1 MCVKWV
7 SMIRFSK
14 LAVILL
20 AVGLA
25 LAGCSSKPEKK
36 AALDPFAGTGSP
48 RWTGKG
54 TPPWGGGRNHVG
66 KPYQVAG
73 RWFAPKEQPQYDE
86 QGPASW
92 YGEAFNHRKT
102 SNGEWFEMTRLTA
115 AHPTLPLPSYAKVTN
130 LDNGKEVVVR
140 INDRGPFVGPRI
152 IDLSKHTAEVL
163 DFKNK
168 GKANVRVQF
177 IGPAPL
183 NDNGKHL
190 MAMNKEL
197 DRGTSL
203 NRMIAAADRR
213 KGGSSMSDVMV
224 AEARPKKKKPEASV
238 ETVAYT
244 PPELVQALEAS
255 GVDTSYFIQIGSF
268 SNADNAARARDTFA
282 SVWPVQFI
290 ELEGSNGPVYRV
302 RLGPIANNS
311 DAQTAL
317 DNAFAAGYS
326 DARLIRTQ
334 AMQAA
339 LQ

>member
-1 MCVKWV
+1 MLK
-7 SMIRFSK
+7 FSK
-14 LAVILL
+14 LAVVLL

-25 LAGCSSKPEKK
+25 LAGCSSKSEKK

-54 TPPWGGGRNHVG
+54 APPWGGGRNHVG

-73 RWFAPKEQPQYDE
+73 RWFTPKVQPDYDKE
-86 QGPASW
+86 GPASW

-102 SNGEWFEMTRLTA
+102 SNGEWFDMTRLTA

-130 LDNGKEVVVR
+130 LDNGKEVIVR

-152 IDLSKHTAEVL
+152 IDLSKRTAEVL
-163 DFKNK
+163 DFKTR
-168 GKANVRVQF
+168 GKATVRVQY

-190 MAMNKEL
+190 VAMNKEL
-197 DRGTSL
+197 NRGTSL

-213 KGGSSMSDVMV
+213 KGSASSPDVMV
-224 AEARPKKKKPEASV
+224 AEAKPRKKKAQAAV
-238 ETVAYT
+238 ETVAYA
-244 PPELVQALEAS
+244 PPQPVEVPQS
-255 GVDTSYFIQIGSF
+255 NGVETSYFIQIGSF
-268 SNADNAARARDTFA
+268 ANAGNAARARDAFA

-302 RLGPIANNS
+302 RLGPITAS
-311 DAQTAL
+311 ADAQTAL
-317 DNAFAAGYS
+317 ENAQAAGYS
-326 DARLIRTQ
+326 DARVIRAQ